1 MTDTIMVGVDGK
13 PEHRAALAW
22 ATERAVR
29 DGAGLE
35 LVFVIER
42 SWGDA
47 SDQPGDLL
55 VLAAKSLLDAS
66 RESTLHIAERA
77 PARARVLSGSQELSG
92 SHGHAASRPPLNVST
107 RYLYGHVGT
116 ELAWASRDAD
126 LLVIGARSG
135 ADREHAF
142 AGSLAT
148 RVAATAACSVAVI
161 PHGWARSGTG
171 VVVGVD
177 GQAAS
182 EPAVALAADEAAAL
196 DEPLRIVCAG
206 YSANPL
212 LAGLVPERSLG
223 DHRQRIVATA
233 AEAARELQPSIDV
246 RAEVVEAAP
255 SRGLVE
261 AAEGHRMLVV
271 GTHNRHS
278 AKRVMLGSVS
288 HDVLFNVRVPVV
300 IARAHREVG

>member
-13 PEHRAALAW
+13 PEHRAALTW

-29 DGAGLE
+29 DGARLE

-55 VLAAKSLLDAS
+55 VLAAKSLLDAT
-66 RESTLHIAERA
+66 RESALRIAERA
-77 PARARVLSGSQELSG
+77 PERSRALSGSQA
-92 SHGHAASRPPLNVST
+92 HAAPRPSLNVST

-126 LLVIGARSG
+126 LLVVGARSS
-135 ADREHAF
+135 ADRERAF

-148 RVAATAACSVAVI
+148 RVAATAACSVAVV
-161 PHGWARSGTG
+161 PHGWDRSGIG

-177 GQAAS
+177 GQLSS
-182 EPAVALAADEAAAL
+182 EPAVSLAAEEAAAL
-196 DEPLRIVCAG
+196 DEPLRIVCVG
-206 YSANPL
+206 YEANPL

-223 DHRQRIVATA
+223 DRRQRIVDAA
-233 AEAARELQPSIDV
+233 AEAARELRPTIDV
-246 RAEVVEAAP
+246 RADVVEASP
-255 SRGLVE
+255 SRGLVA
-261 AAEGHRMLVV
+261 AAEGRRMLVV
-271 GTHNRHS
+271 GTHNRRS
-278 AKRVMLGSVS
+278 AKRIMLGSVS